1 MNIILTPLKLAIGAS
16 LLASSLLAQNF
27 KVLTPPD
34 PNSIPLMVLEAKQ
47 KEFLGTDTLQIAK
60 APSGDI
66 SAMKAIMNDKKVDVA
81 LFNFI
86 AGGKFYS
93 QGIDHLRLA
102 GVHVWGGV
110 GILSK
115 KDIVAND
122 WAALKGTRGLSLPAI
137 KTPPHMFGMAAMKKY
152 GLNPK
157 KDIKVAGMGPAVA
170 FNTMSRKNRA
180 PSFVLAPEPLL
191 SIVLFKQQKE
201 NWEQKYHLF
210 ADSAKA
216 ITGNSGTTPLGAFW
230 IVNDKKNM
238 DNLIYGFE
246 KAITFI
252 NNPKNKKEVAKIV
265 AKGFKKHFGQKVPPK
280 VFENV
285 LDRGVLKLNFKDAKF
300 VKGIVT
306 KFWKSKGIKVDD
318 KIFYNRQTGYKIP
331 TLAIFTAQMMPKLV
345 GGTLSNIDSLKFS
358 KETISIAWKIKKINQ
373 DLIIPKAIEVGKLER
388 ELFDLSIQKGTKSK
402 VGKLIKE
409 ISKLKEEI
417 SFIQLDCIEM
427 VKEQYPKNDL
437 KKLINFFKHNK
448 DFMYQHHKVSF

>member
-1 MNIILTPLKLAIGAS
+1 MKILNKLGFLTIGAT
-16 LLASSLLAQNF
+16 LLASSLLAENF

-34 PNSIPLMVLEAKQ
+34 PNSIPLLVLEAKQ
-47 KEFLGTDTLQIAK
+47 KEFLGTDTMTIAK

-115 KDIVAND
+115 TQIKPND
-122 WAALKGTRGLSLPAI
+122 WNALKNTKGLSLPAI
-137 KTPPHMFGMAAMKKY
+137 KTPPYMFGLSAMKKN

-157 KDIKVAGMGPAVA
+157 RDVKVAGMGPAVA
-170 FNTMSRKNRA
+170 FNTMSMKNRA

-191 SIVLFKQQKE
+191 SIVLFKQDKE
-201 NWEQKYHLF
+201 NWEQKYHIF

-216 ITGNSGTTPLGAFW
+216 MTGKAGATPLGAFW
-230 IVNDKKNM
+230 IVDDKKNM

-246 KAITFI
+246 KAISFI
-252 NNPKNKKEVAKIV
+252 NNPANKKEVSQIV
-265 AKGFKKHFGQKVPPK
+265 AKGFKKHFGQKVPAK

-285 LDRGVLKLNFKDAKF
+285 LDRGILKLNFKDAKF
-300 VKGIVT
+300 VKGKVM
-306 KFWKSKGIKVDD
+306 KFWKKKGIKVDD
-318 KIFYNRQTGYKIP
+318 KIFYNRQTGYKIAP
-331 TLAIFTAQMMPKLV
+331 RAIFAAQMMPRFV
-345 GGTLSNIDSLKFS
+345 GGTLSNMDSLKFS
-358 KETISIAWKIKKINQ
+358 KKAITTAWKIKEINQ
-373 DLIIPKAIEVGKLER
+373 ALIIPKAMEVAKLEK
-388 ELFDLSIQKGTKSK
+388 ELFDLSIQKGTKFK
-402 VGKLIKE
+402 VSRLIKQ
-409 ISKLKEEI
+409 ITQLKEDI

-427 VKEQYPKNDL
+427 VKEQYPENDL
-437 KKLINFFKHNK
+437 KKLTNFFKQNK